1 MSEALDDTIRP
12 GYGTD
17 RVSRLRFTP
26 DDNLDRSLRS
36 FFRADELDTTRR
48 GHYGPVLYADE
59 PIGEYGRPS
68 SGIPR
73 RGGTESAAIVALSM
87 AIERRSRQKRELGR
101 RLQLEALPKEAPG
114 IAVKLDVI
122 LDPLTATALQDFM
135 RINPDRSVGVH
146 MNVRR
151 TELVGREEY
160 LAACHHLVQQ
170 LMSEGRRPAVD
181 IVSLVRTTPEA

>member
-1 MSEALDDTIRP
+1 MSEALDDSIRP
-12 GYGTD
+12 GHGVA

-26 DDNLDRSLRS
+26 DDSLDRSLRA
-36 FFRADELDTTRR
+36 FFTAEALDTTAR
-48 GHYGPVLYADE
+48 GHGGPVLYADE
-59 PIGEYGRPS
+59 PVSEYEQPS

-101 RLQLEALPKEAPG
+101 RLQLEALPKETPG
-114 IAVKLDVI
+114 ISVKLDVI
-122 LDPLTATALQDFM
+122 LDPLTAAALQGFV
-135 RINPDRSVGVH
+135 RIGPDRSVGVH

-151 TELVGREEY
+151 SELVRRDEY

-170 LMSEGRRPAVD
+170 LMSEGRRPGVDAVA
-181 IVSLVRTTPEA
+181 LVRTMPDA